1 MLPVGGKS
9 KGSLDMGSL
18 FHGRRKLTMEHG
30 EHLCYNPFYDAKS
43 PEFPEP
49 EKLRAERKQQW
60 NKKKRHIGCIG

>member
-1 MLPVGGKS
+1 MGGKR
-9 KGSLDMGSL
+9 KGSLIQGSL

-30 EHLCYNPFYDAKS
+30 EHLCYNPSHDAKS
-43 PEFPEP
+43 PEVPEP